1 MTVFRALVVDD
12 DEWVREKGD
21 GASVPDQGIE
31 VLTAATKEEAAEMIA
46 ANFLH
51 VAVVDLELK
60 KGARGLGEGRMVLR
74 GLMKARP
81 SCRRVLLTA
90 YATTFPER
98 VFEMLK
104 PDNPVVYGA
113 IDKDKLG
120 EYFHRYVR
128 SLADSWRRATVEIS
142 NIDEVYDLLRQK
154 SIRGGTILG
163 DWKVEVTRDE
173 LQYVLASLF
182 GQRFR
187 AVDDTPDPDDVEK
200 VTLDPFLGGKSR
212 SIVLHGRPLDRLG
225 GEGLLCVV
233 KIGPRADAEQELR
246 RYEQYVRFRMSLH
259 RRVELLDHA
268 LGDTVGAIA
277 YSFAGQDPSE
287 VGDLQT
293 LIDGCDPRSFAHFDE
308 VYGEG
313 SAWGPEG
320 EEGDDLGEFFG
331 QAYKLNTRAV
341 RTDIE
346 LFADDLATRYGWTHR
361 RNELLLPGGKLV
373 LPSDEN
379 MGTGLLHMDYRTTIA
394 HGDLNGS
401 NVILGD
407 GGRSILIDYRHTA
420 RGPRALDY
428 ASMQASVRLG
438 ISCRDRPADQAA
450 LDEGYEYRL
459 WQHNWRTG
467 DEWWPS
473 ASPDEPPYWLVAAAH
488 LMRLT
493 AERLPDLTRAEHAA
507 TCWLY
512 ALRVFRVRD
521 LDKDTRLRLLIW
533 ISALDRVLADEGSA
547 AS

>member
-1 MTVFRALVVDD
+1 MTVFRALVVDN

-21 GASVPDQGIE
+21 SASVPSEGIE
-31 VLTAATKEEAAEMIA
+31 VLTAATKEEAAEIIA
-46 ANFLH
+46 DNFLH

-60 KGARGLGEGRMVLR
+60 KVARGLGEGRMVLR
-74 GLMKARP
+74 GLMQARP

-90 YATTFPER
+90 YATKFPER

-128 SLADSWRRATVEIS
+128 ALADSWRRATVEIT
-142 NIDEVYDLLRQK
+142 NLDELHGLLAQK
-154 SIRGGTILG
+154 SVRGGTILK
-163 DWKVEVTRDE
+163 DWKVKVTRDE

-187 AVDDTPDPDDVEK
+187 AVDDTPDPDDIER
-200 VTLDPFLGGKSR
+200 VTLVPFLGGKSR
-212 SIVLHGRPLDRLG
+212 SIVFHGRPIDRLG

-233 KIGPRADAEQELR
+233 KVGPRADAEEELR
-246 RYEQYVRFRMSLH
+246 RYGQYVRFRMSLH
-259 RRVELLDHA
+259 RRVELLGHA
-268 LGDTVGAIA
+268 LGDTLGAIA

-293 LIDGCDPRSFAHFDE
+293 LLDASDKRSFVHFDE
-308 VYGEG
+308 VYGPG
-313 SAWGPEG
+313 STWGPEG
-320 EEGDDLGEFFG
+320 EEGDDLGEFFDR
-331 QAYKLNTRAV
+331 AYNLNTRAV
-341 RTDIE
+341 RTEID
-346 LFADDLATRYGWTHR
+346 LFADELAATPNWTHR
-361 RNELLLPGGKLV
+361 RNEILIPGGKLV

-379 MGTGLLHMDYRTTIA
+379 MGSGLLHMDYRTTIV

-407 GGRSILIDYRHTA
+407 DDRSILIDYRHTA

-428 ASMQASVRLG
+428 ASMQASVRLSG
-438 ISCRDRPADQAA
+438 PCRNRPREQAA
-450 LDEGYEYRL
+450 ADESDEYRL
-459 WQHNWRTG
+459 WLHEWQSDT
-467 DEWWPS
+467 DWWPS
-473 ASPDEPPYWLVAAAH
+473 ESPEDPPYWLAAAAH

-493 AERLPDLTRAEHAA
+493 ADRLPDLSRAEHAA

-521 LDKDTRLRLLIW
+521 LDEETRLRLLIW

-547 AS
+547 RS